1 MVKVIWSELSIE
13 DLRSIFDYIT
23 IDSPYYAGIQIDRI
37 VNRTEQLIEF
47 PQSGRVVPEF
57 NNESLRE
64 LIEGNYRIVYQLVN
78 ETVEIVRI
86 HHASK
91 KID

>member
-1 MVKVIWSELSIE
+1 MVNVIWSELSIE
-13 DLRSIFDYIT
+13 DLRSIFDYIS

-86 HHASK
+86 HHAAK

>member
-1 MVKVIWSELSIE
+1 MVTVIWSELSIE
-13 DLRSIFDYIT
+13 DLRNIFEYIAL
-23 IDSPYYAGIQIDRI
+23 DSPYYAGLQIDRI

-57 NNESLRE
+57 NNVSLRE
-64 LIEGNYRIVYQLVN
+64 LIEGNYRIIYQLEN

-86 HHASK
+86 HHAAK

>member
-13 DLRSIFDYIT
+13 DLRSIFDYIS

>member
-13 DLRSIFDYIT
+13 DLRSTFDYIS

-86 HHASK
+86 HHAAK
-91 KID
+91 KIV